1 MVYCDQQSW
10 RYLMKLTKIQKE
22 RQIKVLTTIYTQSPI
37 SRIDI
42 SKQTGITPA
51 TVSDITSELINE
63 GLIEEIGEENETKMK
78 SGRKKILLKIS
89 NQHSYYI
96 GIELSE
102 KFFSFV
108 LCDNKGML
116 YEKEVILATDY
127 PNGLTNDIFYEACE
141 TFIKNNQ
148 SYQPKAIGMA
158 LPGHFSKSKQGIQ
171 TNNPFWE
178 HFIFDQLPKYFDGPI
193 YFSNNVECMAI
204 SERLFNNTPHDDNYS
219 ILHVG
224 RGMFCSSIYEGKLY
238 GLTNVV
244 IGEVGHMIVHPDGEL
259 CECGKRGCL
268 QTYASESWIIKKSQ
282 ILYDNSETTYLRQLC
297 NKREDLAIETIL
309 KAYQL
314 GDEGIINILHHAIK
328 YLAITLNNL
337 GMVIDSH
344 RIIIHGKL
352 FDEPQLFKLLQ
363 EHIDKNVTLLSTEK
377 KQVVTL
383 KPYQEING
391 AVAATGLCVERMLL
405 N

>member
-1 MVYCDQQSW
+1 
-10 RYLMKLTKIQKE
+10 MKLTKIQ
-22 RQIKVLTTIYTQSPI
+22 RDRLIKVLTIIYTQSPI

-51 TVSDITSELINE
+51 TVSEITGALINE
-63 GLIEEIGEENETKMK
+63 GLIQEIGEKNDTHIK
-78 SGRKKILLKIS
+78 SGRKKILLTIS
-89 NQHSYYI
+89 SQHSYYI

-108 LCDNKGML
+108 VCDNKGTTF
-116 YEKEVILATDY
+116 EKEVIFARDFE
-127 PNGLTNDIFYEACE
+127 NGLTTDIFYDACK
-141 TFIKNNQ
+141 TFVTNNKT
-148 SYQPKAIGMA
+148 YQPKAIGMA
-158 LPGHFSKSKQGIQ
+158 LPGHFSESKQGIQ

-178 HFIFDQLPKYFDGPI
+178 HFIFDQLPEYFDGPI
-193 YFSNNVECMAI
+193 FFSNNVECLAI
-204 SERLFNNTPHDDNYS
+204 SERLYNNSPTDDNYS

-238 GLTNVV
+238 GLTNVI

-268 QTYASESWIIKKSQ
+268 QTYASEAWIIKKSQ

-297 NKREDLAIETIL
+297 TNRDKLSIETIL
-309 KAYQL
+309 KAFQL
-314 GDEGIINILHHAIK
+314 GDEGVMNILSNAIK

-337 GMVIDSH
+337 GMIIDSR
-344 RIIIHGKL
+344 RIIIHGQL

-363 EHIDKNVTLLSTEK
+363 EHIDKNKTLLSTEK

-391 AVAATGLCVERMLL
+391 AIAATGLCVDRMYL

>member
-1 MVYCDQQSW
+1 
-10 RYLMKLTKIQKE
+10 MKLTKIQRE
-22 RQIKVLTTIYTQSPI
+22 RQIKVLTVIYTQAPI

-51 TVSDITSELINE
+51 TVSDITGTLLKEN
-63 GLIEEIGEENETKMK
+63 LIEEIGEKNDSQIK
-78 SGRKKILLKIS
+78 SGRKKILLTIS
-89 NQHSYYI
+89 SQRHFYI

-108 LCDNKGML
+108 ICDNKGEL
-116 YEKEVILATDY
+116 FEKEIILAADQPEQLNTE
-127 PNGLTNDIFYEACE
+127 TFYEACE
-141 TFIKNNQ
+141 HFITKHQ

-158 LPGHFSKSKQGIQ
+158 LPGHFSESKQGIQ

-178 HFIFDQLPKYFDGPI
+178 QFIFDQLPKYFDGPI
-193 YFSNNVECMAI
+193 YFGNNVECMAL
-204 SERLFNNTPHDDNYS
+204 SERLFNNIPNDDNYS

-238 GLTNVV
+238 GLTNVIV
-244 IGEVGHMIVHPDGEL
+244 GEVGHMTVHPDGEL

-282 ILYDNSETTYLRQLC
+282 LLYDNSASTYLRQLSS
-297 NKREDLAIETIL
+297 NRDEIVIQTIL

-314 GDEGIINILHHAIK
+314 GDEGVITILHNAIK
-328 YLAITLNNL
+328 YLAITLNNI
-337 GMVIDSH
+337 GMMIDSN
-344 RIIIHGKL
+344 RIILHGQL
-352 FDEPQLFKLLQ
+352 FDEAQLFKLLQ
-363 EHIDKNVTLLSTEK
+363 TNIAQNVTLLKSEK
-377 KQVVTL
+377 KQTIVL